1 MPFIA
6 VLVLLA
12 ISLGAV
18 NIALLNLFRDRTIVR
33 DALDSA
39 CTSALAGGAEVNER
53 ATFYYEK
60 LVPVRWETVVIDGK
74 TKSIPVEWEWK
85 PRERNYANFVALTQS
100 EAKNI
105 ADYYFKKNLELNRVN
120 YSSYD
125 LTVHLEFDQNRTHE
139 VVKERENVDKKP
151 PYWWT
156 TEVIQTTKVVP
167 DVQPPWEPNDVCS
180 YEDREIIFP
189 RWVKITC
196 IATVDLNPLLIKTLG
211 ISDTVPVTIKSEAI
225 KEMTDIVDPYDSH

>member
-18 NIALLNLFRDRTIVR
+18 NIALLNLFRDRTTVR

-39 CTSALAGGAEVNER
+39 CTSALAGGAEVKER
-53 ATFYYEK
+53 ATYYYEA
-60 LVPVRWETVVIDGK
+60 LVPVKWETIIVDGRSK
-74 TKSIPVEWEWK
+74 RVPIEWEWK
-85 PRERNYANFVALTQS
+85 PREKNYANFIALTQG
-100 EAKNI
+100 EARSI
-105 ADYYFKKNLELNRVN
+105 ADDYFKKNLELNRVN
-120 YSSYD
+120 YSSYN
-125 LTVHLEFDQNRTHE
+125 LRVYLEFDQNRSFE
-139 VVKERENVDKKP
+139 VTKDRSNVDKKP

-167 DVQPPWEPNDVCS
+167 DVQLPWEPNDVCS

-211 ISDTVPVTIKSEAI
+211 ISDTVPVTIKSEAV
-225 KEMTDIVDPYDSH
+225 KEMTDIVDPDD